1 MVKYIKGENRFVD
14 FKREISHWKKILFL
28 GTSSFIFFFWLIPY
42 GLRLLISLVMKNPE
56 VKIENAGT
64 QAIADGMNNIV
75 SLVANVAI
83 YGLKIFAVVLLL
95 ISIFGAIRSYIRS
108 R

>member
-1 MVKYIKGENRFVD
+1 MLTLKEKFLIGKNTIFRYIF
-14 FKREISHWKKILFL
+14 
-28 GTSSFIFFFWLIPY
+28 FIFFFWLIPY